1 MGASVG
7 QPKPETAKQKPCLCQ
22 VRPLAVA
29 VFKATGK
36 TNPQGQSEY
45 VCRICGRVEWR

>member
-1 MGASVG
+1 MSD
-7 QPKPETAKQKPCLCQ
+7 PKAETAKQKACLCQ
-22 VRPLAVA
+22 VRLFAGA

-45 VCRICGRVEWR
+45 SCRICGRTEWR